1 MTEVKGTFDRETK
14 RMVRYT
20 TDWGTIYVDKEAIK
34 AANNGEIPQNVMIKV
49 TLIEE

>member
-20 TDWGTIYVDKEAIK
+20 TDWGTIYVNTEAIK
-34 AANNGEIPQNVMIKV
+34 ADNNGEIPQTVMIKV
-49 TLIEE
+49 TPVD